1 MRERGVGVPGDPAG
15 VQTEGEIESDFY
27 VWCSEQGLVVESYE
41 CEVVHDAPFVYYVRS
56 REGFRVVVDEVA
68 GYVEGV
74 NGVCV
79 IEVISVLIQ
88 RCQECIVP
96 PGGWLSIEQNRVS
109 LCWSYTNL
117 VRVMLLDVSAINSN
131 HSHGMR
137 IELDKRGSKCCHA
150 NNIDFVGLAWGEL
163 KSDIL
168 RVVHQESVWE
178 RREKDC
184 V

>member
-1 MRERGVGVPGDPAG
+1 MRERGGGVPGDPAG
-15 VQTEGEIESDFY
+15 VETEGEVESDFY

-41 CEVVHDAPFVYYVRS
+41 CEVVHDAPFVYYVWIW
-56 REGFRVVVDEVA
+56 EGFCVVVDEVA

-96 PGGWLSIEQNRVS
+96 PGSWLSIEENSVS

-117 VRVMLLDVSAINSN
+117 VRVMLLNVSPIHSN
-131 HSHGMR
+131 DSHGMR
-137 IELDKRGSKCCHA
+137 IKLDKSGSKCCHA

-168 RVVHQESVWE
+168 RVVQQEGVWE
-178 RREKDC
+178 RREKDG